1 MAAKSSDDTKENDVT
16 TSDNTK
22 EDVAISNKK
31 EERSSADIQP
41 LNFPLQYLFINII
54 VYMYAALASAIF
66 CLLHQIKFK

>member
-41 LNFPLQYLFINII
+41 LNFPLQYLFINIA
-54 VYMYAALASAIF
+54 V
-66 CLLHQIKFK
+66 